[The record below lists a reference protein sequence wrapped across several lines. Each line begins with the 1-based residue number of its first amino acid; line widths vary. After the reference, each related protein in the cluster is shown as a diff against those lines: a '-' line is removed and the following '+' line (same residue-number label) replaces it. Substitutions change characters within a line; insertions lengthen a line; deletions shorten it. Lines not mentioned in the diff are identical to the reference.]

1 MASESVKAKIVS
13 SREACNTVTNL
24 TENTNVN
31 VNLDI
36 SNASQSVPLLGV
48 SMKVLNNRD
57 IIGYSNLPGLL
68 SSQTSDENKHS
79 ELNVSELNKISGE
92 NDLDSDSLPN
102 ELNKSSDYYKRKR
115 THHDYKTLSKP
126 GCVGDIGKLY
136 SSPDLLSISENKIV
150 SSISKP
156 SEDKSD
162 DIDNGG
168 KCLLL

>member
-1 MASESVKAKIVS
+1 MASESVKTKIVP

-79 ELNVSELNKISGE
+79 ELNVSEVNKKSGE
-92 NDLDSDSLPN
+92 TDLDGDSLTI
-102 ELNKSSDYYKRKR
+102 ELSKSSDYYKRKR
-115 THHDYKTLSKP
+115 THHDYKTLSKS
-126 GCVGDIGKLY
+126 GYVGDIGKWY
-136 SSPDLLSISENKIV
+136 SSPDSLSISENKINASV
-150 SSISKP
+150 SKS
-156 SEDKSD
+156 SENKGDET
-162 DIDNGG
+162 DNGG
-168 KCLLL
+168 KHLLL

>member
-1 MASESVKAKIVS
+1 MASENVQVKIVS
-13 SREACNTVTNL
+13 SREVCNTVTNL

-68 SSQTSDENKHS
+68 SSQTTDENKHS
-79 ELNVSELNKISGE
+79 ELNVSEFNKKSGE
-92 NDLDSDSLPN
+92 IELGSGSLPS
-102 ELNKSSDYYKRKR
+102 ELSKSSHYNKRKR
-115 THHDYKTLSKP
+115 THHDYKTLSKS
-126 GCVGDIGKLY
+126 GYVGDISKWY
-136 SSPDLLSISENKIV
+136 SSPDLLSISENKII

-156 SEDKSD
+156 SEDKSG

-168 KCLLL
+168 KHLLL